1 MDLPPALI
9 KLQQQHKPEVIHD
22 AHAERA
28 RRYAEGAPQRQ
39 VEATARALPDSL
51 FASHPEVVQATHQ
64 ATTARNRVE
73 RMTKTSKQAIAT
85 LITELE
91 AEAKSAADAVQLAA
105 IDDAIAGDSA
115 FPLALAAM
123 EHHSKAQQR
132 LQAARMAHEVLSK
145 APMSLGAYWE
155 QARKS
160 EAAHNELLLRLK
172 REHLQAHPEL
182 LQEHQPASS

>member
-9 KLQQQHKPEVIHD
+9 KLQQHHKPDVIHD
-22 AHAERA
+22 AHAERT
-28 RRYAEGAPQRQ
+28 RRYAEGAPQRH

-51 FASHPEVVQATHQ
+51 FASHPEVVQATLQ

-73 RMTKTSKQAIAT
+73 RMIKTSKQAIAA
-85 LITELE
+85 LVAELE
-91 AEAKSAADAVQLAA
+91 SEAKNAAEAVQLAA

-115 FPLALAAM
+115 FPLALVAM

-132 LQAARMAHEVLSK
+132 LQAARMANEVLSK
-145 APMSLGAYWE
+145 APMSLDKYRE
-155 QARKS
+155 QAQKS
-160 EAAHNELLLRLK
+160 EAARNELLLCLK

-182 LQEHQPASS
+182 LQDHQPTSS